1 MRWVKAGTVRQW
13 APQAQVAERRSW
25 LAFPVAAIALVG
37 VAVLLAAA
45 SVPLYFLTNQNW
57 LVNGGENVAVAV
69 LFVVAGFVI
78 VRRQPRNPIGW
89 ILLVAPAGSQL
100 LPADAGSYAQLAY
113 RPGHRLPMGAVAL
126 LLEYSWAVVA
136 LLLLL
141 VILLFPDGRL
151 PSPRWRPVLWSYLA
165 VIAGVAGCTYAVA
178 VTALAAHP
186 VRLDP
191 GGGLAAVDA
200 PSGSSAWLG
209 RFDQVSFAVLAAFW
223 VSFVAAQVLSW
234 RRSSGDRRQQ
244 LKWLMSGAGAL
255 AASQAIIQPV
265 LDFDPGLPDQV
276 QLLLNVLLG
285 LGAAALP
292 VCLGIAI
299 LRYRLYDIDR
309 IISRTL
315 AYAIVTGLLIGL
327 YAGLVLLATQALSF
341 RTSVAVAASTLAAVA
356 LFNPLRRRVQRI
368 VDRRFN
374 RARYDADQTIAA
386 FAARL
391 KDTMDLGAVQDDL
404 ATVVHHALEPVHV
417 SVWTSQQG

>member
-1 MRWVKAGTVRQW
+1 
-13 APQAQVAERRSW
+13 
-25 LAFPVAAIALVG
+25 VAAIAAV
-37 VAVLLAAA
+37 VVTVLLAAA

-69 LFVVAGFVI
+69 FFAVAGFVI

-126 LLEYSWAVVA
+126 LLEYSWTVVA

-165 VIAGVAGCTYAVA
+165 VIACVAGCTYAAA

-186 VRLDP
+186 VRVDP
-191 GGGLAAVDA
+191 GGGLAAVDV
-200 PSGSSAWLG
+200 PSGSSAWLA
-209 RFDQVSFAVLAAFW
+209 RLDQVSFPVLAAFW
-223 VSFVAAQVLSW
+223 VSFVGAQVLSW

-265 LDFDPGLPDQV
+265 LNFGPGLPDQV
-276 QLLLNVLLG
+276 RLLLNVLLG

-292 VCLGIAI
+292 ACLGIAI

-327 YAGLVLLATQALSF
+327 YAALVLLATEVLSF
-341 RTSVAVAASTLAAVA
+341 RTSVAVAASTLAAAA
-356 LFNPLRRRVQRI
+356 LFNPLRRRVQRM

-374 RARYDADQTIAA
+374 RARYDADQTIAV

-391 KDTMDLGAVQDDL
+391 KDTTDLDAVRNDL
-404 ATVVHHALEPVHV
+404 ATAVHRALEPVHV
-417 SVWTSQQG
+417 SVWTSQQD

>member
-1 MRWVKAGTVRQW
+1 M
-13 APQAQVAERRSW
+13 
-25 LAFPVAAIALVG
+25 AAIAAV
-37 VAVLLAAA
+37 VVTVLLAAA

-69 LFVVAGFVI
+69 LFAVAGFVI
-78 VRRQPRNPIGW
+78 VRRQPRNPVGW

-165 VIAGVAGCTYAVA
+165 VIACVAGCTYAAA

-186 VRLDP
+186 VRVDP
-191 GGGLAAVDA
+191 GGGLAAVDM
-200 PSGSSAWLG
+200 PSGSSAWLA
-209 RFDQVSFAVLAAFW
+209 RFDQVSFPVLAAFW

-265 LDFDPGLPDQV
+265 LNFGPSLPDQV
-276 QLLLNVLLG
+276 RLLLNVLLG

-292 VCLGIAI
+292 ACLGIAI

-327 YAGLVLLATQALSF
+327 YAALVLLATEVLSF

-356 LFNPLRRRVQRI
+356 LFNPLRRRVQRM

-391 KDTMDLGAVQDDL
+391 KDTTDLDAIRNDL
-404 ATVVHHALEPVHV
+404 ATAVHHALEPVHV
-417 SVWTSQQG
+417 SVWTSQQD

>member
-1 MRWVKAGTVRQW
+1 VTSVTTIQPGGQGPAEGNDRFRLASPVTATVLG
-13 APQAQVAERRSW
+13 A
-25 LAFPVAAIALVG
+25 LAL
-37 VAVLLAAA
+37 VLLAVAIVLSGLDHTQ
-45 SVPLYFLTNQNW
+45 SVLGSGPIIPI
-57 LVNGGENVAVAV
+57 
-69 LFVVAGFVI
+69 VVVYAGVGVVI
-78 VRRQPRNPIGW
+78 ARRQPRNPIGW

-165 VIAGVAGCTYAVA
+165 VIACVAGCTYAAA

-186 VRLDP
+186 VRVDP
-191 GGGLAAVDA
+191 GGGLAAVDM
-200 PSGSSAWLG
+200 PSGSSAWLA
-209 RFDQVSFAVLAAFW
+209 RFDQVSFPVLAAFW

-265 LDFDPGLPDQV
+265 LNFDPGLPDQV
-276 QLLLNVLLG
+276 RLLLNVLLG

-292 VCLGIAI
+292 ACLGIAI

-327 YAGLVLLATQALSF
+327 YAALVLLATQVLSF

-356 LFNPLRRRVQRI
+356 LFNPLRRRVQRM

-391 KDTMDLGAVQDDL
+391 KDTTDLGAVRNDL
-404 ATVVHHALEPVHV
+404 ATAVYHALEPVHV
-417 SVWTSQQG
+417 SVWTSQQD